1 MKQMKRIFSIV
12 LVIALL
18 CITSVAAYAQSET
31 SGAYKDTSPLKSYD
45 PLLLIQQTD
54 NCKLEKQDNKK
65 ALVTLSDGTKTVYE
79 KMDADFSG
87 IKYNV
92 TEGDLHATLEIS
104 IRK

>member
-54 NCKLEKQDNKK
+54 NCKL
-65 ALVTLSDGTKTVYE
+65 
-79 KMDADFSG
+79 
-87 IKYNV
+87 
-92 TEGDLHATLEIS
+92 
-104 IRK
+104 